1 MPELVRFLPPDLRM
15 FEPVLDELDLPS
27 AEAACV
33 GRLPIEILLALL
45 APDALP
51 TEVELGPLPT
61 ESALGN

>member
-1 MPELVRFLPPDLRM
+1 M

-51 TEVELGPLPT
+51 TEEELGPLPT
-61 ESALGN
+61 ERALGN